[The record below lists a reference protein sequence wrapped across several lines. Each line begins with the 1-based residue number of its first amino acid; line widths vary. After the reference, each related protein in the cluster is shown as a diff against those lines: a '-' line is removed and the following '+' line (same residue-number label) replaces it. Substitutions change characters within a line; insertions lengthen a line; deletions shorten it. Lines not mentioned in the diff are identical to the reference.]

1 MFMACRKSA
10 WSQLGVEV
18 EADVDMGA
26 GGCGGV
32 GSRAGIGIKRE
43 PASLYYGILYCGME
57 GADVAPYDA

>member
-1 MFMACRKSA
+1 MFMACRKAA

-18 EADVDMGA
+18 EAGVDMGA

-43 PASLYYGILYCGME
+43 PPSLYCGILYCGME
-57 GADVAPYDA
+57 GPM